1 MPTRID
7 LQRYKKTYPFIRRE
21 PKLYYLSLTEGSL
34 SANIKTAEVSFAG
47 SDQITYSFPGGSFSS
62 PPHVTATPLGA
73 TANFNVFVVSVSS
86 ISPYTIT
93 IKASTAN
100 NDSVHIHAIEVV

>member
-21 PKLYYLSLTEGSL
+21 PRLYYLSLTEGAL

-47 SDQITYSFPGGSFSS
+47 GNQIVHTFPGGSFTSA
-62 PPHVTATPLGA
+62 PHVTVTPLGA
-73 TANFNVFVVSVSS
+73 SANFNVFVVSVAAS
-86 ISPYTIT
+86 SPYAIT
-93 IKASTAN
+93 IEASVPN
-100 NDSVHIHAIEVV
+100 SDSVHIHAIEVL